1 PATTR
6 HCSDFEEIPWSTLVS
21 KKFKLNSVTYTLL
34 LPRCF
39 AFFHFSLSCNRSHSS
54 ACERYGPHAIDSMPS
69 GQCVR
74 LMSEKFIHMS
84 DINQTTPRMDQGG
97 FGHPCIILKRSH
109 DGFMAL
115 IALISSFG
123 CSSRGTAQA
132 PWWRPDLRKIHPDKT
147 VFPAAANCNSERPDP
162 SRPFIQLQHGIR
174 FNFPTWIDAVPA
186 TCLSAWRG
194 QENKQLTRQ
203 SLSDLLAHMRQA
215 APQRWRD
222 VNNAMVTIATT
233 TASGPSLAGLPTPPS
248 TPPARLAASPSPP
261 PPPLPPR
268 QIDQSWRRSQTP
280 ASFAGD
286 TDKRKRRTS
295 SSNGEKDGKVQ
306 KVEEWR
312 LSAGPVGHCCGGVVE
327 EEGDG
332 GQWCTVVQKRKS
344 GKK

>member
-1 PATTR
+1 MA
-6 HCSDFEEIPWSTLVS
+6 
-21 KKFKLNSVTYTLL
+21 
-34 LPRCF
+34 
-39 AFFHFSLSCNRSHSS
+39 
-54 ACERYGPHAIDSMPS
+54 PHAIDSMPS

-74 LMSEKFIHMS
+74 LMSEKFIHKS
-84 DINQTTPRMDQGG
+84 DINQITPRMDQGG
-97 FGHPCIILKRSH
+97 FGHPFILLKRSH

-123 CSSRGTAQA
+123 YSSRGTAQA
-132 PWWRPDLRKIHPDKT
+132 PWGRPDLRKIHSDKK
-147 VFPAAANCNSERPDP
+147 VFRAAANCNSERPDP
-162 SRPFIQLQHGIR
+162 SRPFIQLQHGIH
-174 FNFPTWIDAVPA
+174 FNFPTARP
-186 TCLSAWRG
+186 G
-194 QENKQLTRQ
+194 QENKQLTRE

-222 VNNAMVTIATT
+222 VNNAMVTTATT
-233 TASGPSLAGLPTPPS
+233 TASGPSLTGLPTPPS

-261 PPPLPPR
+261 PPPPPPR

-295 SSNGEKDGKVQ
+295 SSDGEKDCKVQ

-312 LSAGPVGHCCGGVVE
+312 LSAGPVGQCCGGVVK

-332 GQWCTVVQKRKS
+332 RQWCTVVQKRKR